1 MSRPDIDTDDAI
13 EIGLKVAEMAERV
26 RKFDKIVPGAQAKW
40 FFECDD
46 VRFKVV
52 ITVDHSVAAPEEAGA

>member
-13 EIGLKVAEMAERV
+13 ELGLKVAEMAERV

-46 VRFKVV
+46 IRFKVV
-52 ITVDHSVAAPEEAGA
+52 VSVDHTADARQEAGA